1 MLGNLRMSF
10 SISEATRRPHLS
22 LSHADSGDVD
32 EYDAADEFRPNSNQL
47 REFTGTYW
55 SEEIDAAYR
64 PQVDNNQVV
73 GFDEPWILGGW
84 LD

>member
-47 REFTGTYW
+47 ASLRAPTGARKST
-55 SEEIDAAYR
+55 R
-64 PQVDNNQVV
+64 PIALKSTTTKSSVSMNR
-73 GFDEPWILGGW
+73 GFSAGG
-84 LD
+84 